1 VSIVHPDPSRAGADV
16 AQELLDELGR
26 APDLVLLFASA
37 ALAPQAVL
45 DGFYS
50 VMPAAVRLIG
60 CSSYAE
66 INSEEALTHSVTA
79 MGFRLGPVEARV
91 VRGEPGPGRA
101 VGAAMAAELADFG
114 PSLLLV
120 LPDVL
125 TVNVAHLLRGLQGAL
140 GRTLPII
147 GGAPADMGA
156 IAATHPF
163 IGREVF
169 PGGVVAVAL
178 RGPLRVVTAADSG
191 YTVFGS
197 ERTVTRAE
205 GVKIREIDGM
215 SAVQAYVDALGP
227 RASEL
232 PGAMIEHPLGIVG
245 VRGERRGE
253 AAPLIRVVFAMQPE
267 EGSLVLGADI
277 AEGTI
282 IRMTRGSRDALLAA
296 AGSACRRVASEM
308 PRPAA
313 AFVFNCMSRKVVL
326 GARYKDELR
335 AAFAAMPDG
344 VPTIGFYTF
353 GEVCPVDG
361 VAMHHEST
369 FTLAFLVVDP

>member
-1 VSIVHPDPSRAGADV
+1 VFRAVTVSIVHPDPSRAGADV

-79 MGFRLGPVEARV
+79 MGFQPRAGRGARSCAAR
-91 VRGEPGPGRA
+91 RGRGRA
-101 VGAAMAAELADFG
+101 VGAAMAAALADFG

-163 IGREVF
+163 RDREVF

-197 ERTVTRAE
+197 ERTVTRV
-205 GVKIREIDGM
+205 GGRED
-215 SAVQAYVDALGP
+215 P
-227 RASEL
+227 RD
-232 PGAMIEHPLGIVG
+232 
-245 VRGERRGE
+245 RR
-253 AAPLIRVVFAMQPE
+253 A
-267 EGSLVLGADI
+267 
-277 AEGTI
+277 
-282 IRMTRGSRDALLAA
+282 
-296 AGSACRRVASEM
+296 
-308 PRPAA
+308 
-313 AFVFNCMSRKVVL
+313 
-326 GARYKDELR
+326 
-335 AAFAAMPDG
+335 
-344 VPTIGFYTF
+344 
-353 GEVCPVDG
+353 
-361 VAMHHEST
+361 
-369 FTLAFLVVDP
+369 